1 MVGKETFF
9 MVDGYA
15 NLLDDYTFCFHEHEQ
30 EVVRG
35 TYSAFD
41 EAYLPVLREQGVGMI
56 YLSVGGEHTAQVMY
70 GATDRYNFWDVHK
83 NLDLFACEEEN
94 RMGQFILC
102 RCAADID
109 RAISENKIAIIA
121 ALSGGKALEG
131 KSNYQT
137 LANLRTLY
145 RAGLRAVQLTGN
157 GRNRLGDG
165 CGQHCTMGRLT
176 DYGVLVVKEAERLGM
191 ILDTAQLNDAGFFDL
206 AEITKMPLLDSHT
219 CARELSNHPQNI
231 SLDRMRIIAGSGGVV
246 CLSFRTAL
254 VATEKNSADA
264 SDLIRQIDY
273 TVDAIGIDHVAFGPD
288 YCGFKTPKDR
298 NSLKGFANVGFVE
311 SDYQT
316 PYQSEK
322 YPGYLDG
329 VWYGIRKN
337 DFIEGPTCREKYGYV
352 ADALLK
358 HGYTDTDCTKLLGGN
373 LMRLYRSVLK

>member
-1 MVGKETFF
+1 MSKGFL

-15 NLLDDYTFCFHEHEQ
+15 NLLDDYVFCFHEHEQ
-30 EVVRG
+30 EVIRG
-35 TYSAFD
+35 NYSAFD
-41 EAYLPVLREQGVGMI
+41 KAYLPVLRQQGVSAV

-70 GATDRYNFWDVHK
+70 GATDKYNFWDVHK

-94 RMGQFILC
+94 GQGQFVLC
-102 RCAADID
+102 RRAADLD
-109 RAISENKIAIIA
+109 RALSEGKIAVIA

-165 CGQHCTMGRLT
+165 CGQHRTQGRLT
-176 DYGVLVVKEAERLGM
+176 DFGVEVVREADRLGM
-191 ILDTAQLNDAGFFDL
+191 LLDTAQLNDAGFFDL
-206 AEITKMPLLDSHT
+206 AEQTRTPLLDSHT

-231 SLDRMRIIAGSGGVV
+231 GRERMEAIGRSGGVV
-246 CLSFRTAL
+246 ALNFRTAL
-254 VATEKNSADA
+254 VAADKDSADA
-264 SDLIRQIDY
+264 EDLFRQIEY
-273 TVDAIGIDHVAFGPD
+273 AVETAGIDHVAFGPD

-298 NSLKGFANVGFVE
+298 ARLRGFANIGFVE

-337 DFIEGPTCREKYGYV
+337 DFIEGPTCRERFSEV
-352 ADALLK
+352 AELLDR
-358 HGYTDTDCTKLLGGN
+358 HGYTREQCAKLLGEN
-373 LMRLYRSVLK
+373 LLRLYRTVLK